1 MLGVCNEALFPT
13 ARPGAPQPG
22 WWAAELRRCS
32 RAGPEVVAVAAVAY
46 RVLAGVLVPAAP
58 GRRDIVQAEARQ
70 IHLLSAPETREPIA
84 DPPCRCLCIF
94 PAQPSTVALASS
106 SIAAQRGRGSLIQV
120 RLLSTHTE
128 TTMD

>member
-1 MLGVCNEALFPT
+1 
-13 ARPGAPQPG
+13 
-22 WWAAELRRCS
+22 
-32 RAGPEVVAVAAVAY
+32 VVAVAAVAY

-58 GRRDIVQAEARQ
+58 GHRDVVQAEARQ